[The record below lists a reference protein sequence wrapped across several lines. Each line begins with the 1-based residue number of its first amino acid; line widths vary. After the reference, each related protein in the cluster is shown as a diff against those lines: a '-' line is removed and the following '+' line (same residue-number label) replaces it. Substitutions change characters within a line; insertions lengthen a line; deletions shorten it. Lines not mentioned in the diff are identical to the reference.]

1 MAKLSLSSAWVES
14 RGVLRHDGNLLA
26 IVALALIALPSTVQA
41 MITPA
46 AASGEL
52 PPAGPWIIVAVI
64 AIIIGIVGQLAIV
77 RLAVGPHTTVGE
89 ALGHGARRAPAYVAA
104 VIVWITP
111 IAVLTVFLISAM
123 RADKPSAAAALG
135 FILVMLAVIYFVVRL
150 IMMPAVASA
159 EAVGPVGIL
168 RRSWAL
174 TRGNWWRLF
183 AFLLLFIIAAF
194 CAVVA
199 AQAVIGTLVTLV
211 LGTPEHMS
219 VGALIIA
226 LVTQLLISAISVF
239 YFVMVA
245 RMYLQLGGR
254 DEAQASVPSSG
265 I

>member
-1 MAKLSLSSAWVES
+1 M
-14 RGVLRHDGNLLA
+14 
-26 IVALALIALPSTVQA
+26 
-41 MITPA
+41 
-46 AASGEL
+46 
-52 PPAGPWIIVAVI
+52 
-64 AIIIGIVGQLAIV
+64 
-77 RLAVGPHTTVGE
+77 
-89 ALGHGARRAPAYVAA
+89 
-104 VIVWITP
+104 IVWITP

>member
-46 AASGEL
+46 APSGEL

-89 ALGHGARRAPAYVAA
+89 AIGHGARRAPAYVAA